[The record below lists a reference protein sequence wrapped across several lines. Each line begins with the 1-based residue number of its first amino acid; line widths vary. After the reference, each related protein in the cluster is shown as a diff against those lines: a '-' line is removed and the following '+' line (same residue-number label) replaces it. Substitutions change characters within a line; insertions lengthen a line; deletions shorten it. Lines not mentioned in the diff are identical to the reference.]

1 MVAVTARRRPVNA
14 STVTHVEYKALFLI
28 QSGIFLYVHTG
39 TTLWLVRVADLVD
52 GSDNEDVDDGGGGGD
67 EDDDDFDSLRRKTR
81 CCRIGKPLVL
91 FITALQQVNEM
102 EQ

>member
-28 QSGIFLYVHTG
+28 QSGIFLYVYTG
-39 TTLWLVRVADLVD
+39 TTLWLVRVTDLVD
-52 GSDNEDVDDGGGGGD
+52 SSDNDN
-67 EDDDDFDSLRRKTR
+67 DFDSLHRKICR
-81 CCRIGKPLVL
+81 RIGTPLIF
-91 FITALQQVNEM
+91 FIIALQQVNEL